1 MRKIYIAKEFYI
13 INSKKIFIMEISKS
27 VFRKW
32 FDSQNQQISG
42 NAMRIQWTALLENTN
57 PFFSEDEL
65 WNEKAELATSGLCFA
80 INMKPKLLA
89 PAIQMI
95 QTRLSEDKYVPF
107 EIWPD
112 LIGLSAYQLK
122 NVEDRL
128 KVRDFVLTQTFDSQE
143 LFQMIASVLRCVDR
157 MPEWLKCGMT
167 WIAQVSPSEDFG
179 LKVHDFLTSWGRLD
193 EYSNALV
200 MSAFDKILPEQ
211 APMMIRALTHVPG
224 PYRFDLSLCL
234 LKKYFNDQPMDV
246 VKAIVGCFEKD
257 SDVVLQQKLLDG
269 IFNFFNKREQNV
281 DINVALVFID
291 GISQFL
297 LEHWAEN
304 CFKFGNFWDEFHY
317 APEVFDIIRGA
328 LKNDWNFVAFDKGSK
343 DPLAKLKT
351 PIHML
356 CYLPVVNRADLCLL
370 LLKAVSRGKTE
381 VKNLACRIL
390 MEKEDFLQFTDSFD
404 AYQCQLEEIIL
415 QDGYPISYEINLF
428 VSAIANALVKYGSE
442 VKSVAKLYDFIQVR
456 GLKVPA
462 LNERYGQQVEE
473 LVRKRSYEK
482 EVLDYLLK
490 H

>member
-1 MRKIYIAKEFYI
+1 
-13 INSKKIFIMEISKS
+13 MEISKS

-42 NAMRIQWTALLENTN
+42 NAMRIQWTVLLENTN

-80 INMKPKLLA
+80 INMKPNLLA
-89 PAIQMI
+89 PAIQML
-95 QTRLSEDKYVPF
+95 QTRLSEKKYVPF
-107 EIWPD
+107 DIWSA
-112 LIGLSAYQLK
+112 LVSLSAYQLK
-122 NVEDRL
+122 NVEDRI

-167 WIAQVSPSEDFG
+167 WIDQVPPSEALG
-179 LKVHDFLTSWGRLD
+179 SIVYDFLTSWGRLD

-211 APMMIRALTHVPG
+211 APMMIIALTYVPG
-224 PYRFDLSLCL
+224 PYRFDLSLFL

-246 VKAIVGCFEKD
+246 VKAVVGCFGTD

-304 CFKFGNFWDEFHY
+304 CFKFGNFWDKFHD
-317 APEVFDIIRGA
+317 APEIFEIIRAA
-328 LKNDWNFVAFDKGSK
+328 LKNDTNFVMFDRGSQDK
-343 DPLAKLKT
+343 LAKLKT
-351 PIHML
+351 PLHML
-356 CYLPVVNRADLCLL
+356 CYLPIIERVDLCLL
-370 LLKAVSRGKTE
+370 LLKAISRGDAE
-381 VKNLACRIL
+381 SRNLACQIL
-390 MEKEDFLQFTDSFD
+390 VEKEDSLHFVTGFD
-404 AYQCQLEEIIL
+404 DYYKQLSDIWR
-415 QDGYPISYEINLF
+415 DGYPISYEIKLF
-428 VSAIANALVKYGSE
+428 AGAIVNALVKDGPD
-442 VKSVAKLYDFIQVR
+442 VKDVALLYDFVNMR
-456 GLKVPA
+456 DLKVPA
-462 LNERYGQQVEE
+462 LNERYEKEIENLLQQ
-473 LVRKRSYEK
+473 RKYEK